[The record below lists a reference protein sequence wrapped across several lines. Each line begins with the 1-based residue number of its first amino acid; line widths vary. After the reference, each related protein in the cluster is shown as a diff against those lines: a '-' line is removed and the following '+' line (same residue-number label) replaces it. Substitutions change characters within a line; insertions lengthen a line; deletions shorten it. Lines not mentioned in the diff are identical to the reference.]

1 MLPFTREQFFE
12 VFTDYNAALWP
23 VSLVAYALGAAAV
36 LSIITGNRS
45 APRFVPAVLA
55 VMWAWTGIAYHYLFF
70 AEINPAAAAFAA
82 LFVIEAVVLTYHGV
96 FGQNLH
102 PERWVGW
109 RSGLGWALIAYA
121 GIAYPL
127 IGLAAGH
134 GYGDLPQFGNTP
146 CPVTLFTFG
155 MLLLM
160 RKPVPWSVLVIP
172 VIWSLI
178 GGSAAMLLS
187 VPQDWVL
194 LVSGIAMLAVMRL
207 SRN

>member
-1 MLPFTREQFFE
+1 
-12 VFTDYNAALWP
+12 
-23 VSLVAYALGAAAV
+23 
-36 LSIITGNRS
+36 
-45 APRFVPAVLA
+45 
-55 VMWAWTGIAYHYLFF
+55 
-70 AEINPAAAAFAA
+70 
-82 LFVIEAVVLTYHGV
+82 V
-96 FGQNLH
+96 FGQRLIAQS
-102 PERWVGW
+102 WIGW
-109 RSGLGWALIAYA
+109 RSCIGWALIAYA

-134 GYGDLPQFGNTP
+134 RYADLPQFGDTP

-178 GGSAAMLLS
+178 GGSAAILLN

-194 LVSGIAMLAVMRL
+194 LVSGIATLAVMRL
-207 SRN
+207 SRS